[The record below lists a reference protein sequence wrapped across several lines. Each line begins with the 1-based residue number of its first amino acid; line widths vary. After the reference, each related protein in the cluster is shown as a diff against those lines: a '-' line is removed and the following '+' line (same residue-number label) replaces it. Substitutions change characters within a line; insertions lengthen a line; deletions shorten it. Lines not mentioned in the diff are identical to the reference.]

1 MEEQISRA
9 NRARV
14 EAVQKKQKVDQ
25 DFNNIKKSLK
35 TVVLNAGIVCCFFK
49 VFLYVNN
56 QFYLEV
62 ATAPDFDDNVLQDV
76 SSSAEPPEKK
86 KDKSAGRRVGLRGSG
101 SKANK
106 N

>member
-35 TVVLNAGIVCCFFK
+35 TVVLNAGIVCL
-49 VFLYVNN
+49 FL
-56 QFYLEV
+56 
-62 ATAPDFDDNVLQDV
+62 
-76 SSSAEPPEKK
+76 
-86 KDKSAGRRVGLRGSG
+86 
-101 SKANK
+101 
-106 N
+106 